1 MYNTHHSLYSY
12 LTSMPIFRVLIYIL
26 CVTLLFT
33 TQASHA
39 LAPNPGA
46 VCDSNFAQGSL
57 TNADY
62 TNLVSAVNT
71 DNYVNI
77 AGNASGSIPLQI
89 KMNTTESS
97 SNTILSNF
105 GVIEAQGVRAI
116 NVRRTFPN
124 TTAFTDIRLDFR
136 NSITMQP
143 IYLTNVALSAFD
155 IDYANSNGN
164 TFDDY
169 VQITGVTQAGT
180 TIEGTFQT
188 IVGSNIA
195 YFQGLYTTSTANC
208 PAKNLGTQCQGSV
221 QFSQPVSSVKVRYTN
236 TGRLSTTTNQE
247 IDFRV
252 DNYCY
257 VPQYIFSGTVFDDNG
272 GITAAQAD
280 ASNANITSGTY
291 FNKPNYFNGVFNPP
305 QESGISGS
313 TVRLTNCANGTTYPT
328 QSVLKPEAP
337 TGAYQ
342 ISIPKTTL
350 GSNTNLCLVESRTGD
365 TYPIRTTSDSRNTGF
380 SATTYNYPN
389 NNFGRVVAANRALVL
404 KKSQYINDCPATLN
418 YASINDAPTPL
429 TGFSTAMIEG
439 IAPGRCIA
447 YKITATN
454 RANIKIDNFIM
465 KDVLQKKGTGGAL
478 VTSVLANPALATADY
493 ITGGGANSSPAI
505 GENGTVRTKNLVLEP
520 RSKRN
525 FYFNTKYGT
534 SQQPV
539 HIPLLLIVDS
549 LPNILLGRLFFIASF
564 ANRYVY

>member
-1 MYNTHHSLYSY
+1 MYKAKTSSNITNVFSFSKYQSQILNLMGFVILSLMSI
-12 LTSMPIFRVLIYIL
+12 S
-26 CVTLLFT
+26 
-33 TQASHA
+33 SHA

-46 VCDSNFAQGSL
+46 VCSTGASQSSL

-97 SNTILSNF
+97 SNTILGNF
-105 GVIEAQGVRAI
+105 GVIDAQGVRAI

-124 TTAFTDIRLDFR
+124 TSAFTDIRLDFR

-155 IDYANSNGN
+155 VDYANSNGN

-208 PAKNLGTQCQGSV
+208 PAKDLGTQCQGSV

-272 GITAAQAD
+272 GITAAQAS
-280 ASNANITSGTY
+280 ATNANFTSGTY
-291 FNKPNYFNGVFNPP
+291 NNTNYFNGVFNPP
-305 QESGISGS
+305 QETGISGS
-313 TVRLTNCANGTTYPT
+313 TVRLASCDSNNPLTYAT
-328 QSVLKPEAP
+328 QTVNSSGATIGQFQFSVPLS
-337 TGAYQ
+337 TF
-342 ISIPKTTL
+342 
-350 GSNTNLCLVESRTGD
+350 GSNRNICLIESRTGSS
-365 TYPIRTTSDSRNTGF
+365 YPIRTTTDNINTAF
-380 SATTYNYPN
+380 ATTTYNYPN
-389 NNFGRVVAANRALVL
+389 RNFGRVIAENAALVL
-404 KKSQYINDCPATLN
+404 RKAQYVNNCPSTIPYTDPTLN
-418 YASINDAPTPL
+418 RVGETDL
-429 TGFSTAMIEG
+429 RKGFSESANNGNALT
-439 IAPGRCIA
+439 PGQCIA
-447 YKITATN
+447 YRITATN
-454 RANIKIDNFIM
+454 RANVPINNFVM
-465 KDVLQKKGTGGAL
+465 QDKLQSKSDGAA
-478 VTSVLANPALATADY
+478 VTSTLANPVASTTDY
-493 ITGGGANSSPAI
+493 ASNSVAI
-505 GENGTVRTKNLVLEP
+505 GNNGTVITNPFTLNA
-520 RSKRN
+520 RSNRN

-534 SQQPV
+534 T
-539 HIPLLLIVDS
+539 
-549 LPNILLGRLFFIASF
+549 
-564 ANRYVY
+564 ANTQ